1 MDCGRM
7 TVDGKTGETDMD
19 IKLTA
24 KNTTEQ
30 RVLDYLTAN
39 ASEVLAEKIN
49 SGKKTL
55 SGALDYAKDE
65 AQKLKG
71 GASCVCVD
79 DATVFG
85 WVVHYFEEAHLEE
98 KAEKPKAEVKL
109 PAGVKMVKPPKKVAV
124 AQKAAAAPVSAEQKK
139 SMIELLVGGSVA

>member
-1 MDCGRM
+1 
-7 TVDGKTGETDMD
+7 MD

-24 KNTTEQ
+24 KNLTEQ

-55 SGALDYAKDE
+55 AGALDYAKGE
-65 AQKLKG
+65 ARKLEG

-85 WVVHYFEEAHLEE
+85 WVVHFFEEEHLVE
-98 KAEKPKAEVKL
+98 KAKPKAEVRL
-109 PAGVKMVKPPKKVAV
+109 PGGVKKAKPVKAAV
-124 AQKAAAAPVSAEQKK
+124 AKPASAPLSAEQKK